1 MYENVQDDTNTVTNA
16 AISSGLKILSQYKFY
31 EGHSK
36 LQELTHLGQLCVGV
50 KSKGW
55 NKKEEKG
62 DRKPSL
68 AFLRP
73 LKVTALLGGKEEQFG
88 RGGT

>member
-1 MYENVQDDTNTVTNA
+1 MYWSVRDDIKTVTNA

-31 EGHSK
+31 ESHSK

-55 NKKEEKG
+55 NKKEEEG

-88 RGGT
+88 RGDT